1 MSDSKVLFITGA
13 ESFVG
18 KRLLKHCADLG
29 VKYQGVDIVGS
40 EDPNISQMDICDT
53 NLSKIIPEGA
63 IVVHLAAVSR
73 NSDCAAN
80 PTLANKINI
89 EGTLNLLRSAQKQN
103 AGQLIF
109 ASSEW
114 VYGQVSNDD
123 EQRES
128 DDLRIDLLDSVY
140 AITKATGEQYLRLL
154 RNDTDVTVLRFGII
168 YGPRPSNWS
177 AVESL
182 HNSVKNQGEVVV
194 GSLKA
199 GRRFIHID
207 DICTGILAAVN
218 RVGFEVFNL
227 SGDSTVTLGQVIDES
242 MRIHGTSPRVIESSP
257 EKISLRNPSN
267 EKAKQIL
274 GWSPKVS
281 ISAGLKSL

>member
-18 KRLLKHCADLG
+18 KRLLRHCADLG
-29 VKYQGVDIVGS
+29 VKYQGVDIVAS

-73 NSDCAAN
+73 DSDCAAN

-103 AGQLIF
+103 AGQMIF

-140 AITKATGEQYLRLL
+140 AITKAIGEQYLRLL

-182 HNSVKNQGEVVV
+182 YNSVKNQGEVVV

-218 RVGFEVFNL
+218 RVGFEIFNL
-227 SGDSTVTLGQVIDES
+227 SGDSTVTLGQVIEES

-267 EKAKQIL
+267 EKANQIL

>member
-18 KRLLKHCADLG
+18 KRLLKHCEDLG

-73 NSDCAAN
+73 DSDCAAN

-123 EQRES
+123 EQS
-128 DDLRIDLLDSVY
+128 IATSYALTALKFADFWQHNKFDLVFCLGD
-140 AITKATGEQYLRLL
+140 
-154 RNDTDVTVLRFGII
+154 RFEM
-168 YGPRPSNWS
+168 S
-177 AVESL
+177 
-182 HNSVKNQGEVVV
+182 
-194 GSLKA
+194 
-199 GRRFIHID
+199 
-207 DICTGILAAVN
+207 AAVQA
-218 RVGFEVFNL
+218 GIPFNVKFAHL
-227 SGDSTVTLGQVIDES
+227 HGGETTLGAIDNIY
-242 MRIHGTSPRVIESSP
+242 RKNLT
-257 EKISLRNPSN
+257 L
-267 EKAKQIL
+267 
-274 GWSPKVS
+274 
-281 ISAGLKSL
+281 

>member
-29 VKYQGVDIVGS
+29 VKYQGVDIVAS
-40 EDPNISQMDICDT
+40 EDLNISQMDICDT
-53 NLSKIIPEGA
+53 DLSKIIPEGA

-73 NSDCAAN
+73 DSDCAAN

-103 AGQLIF
+103 AGQMIF

-140 AITKATGEQYLRLL
+140 AITKAIGEQYLRLL

-177 AVESL
+177 AV
-182 HNSVKNQGEVVV
+182 
-194 GSLKA
+194 
-199 GRRFIHID
+199 
-207 DICTGILAAVN
+207 
-218 RVGFEVFNL
+218 
-227 SGDSTVTLGQVIDES
+227 
-242 MRIHGTSPRVIESSP
+242 
-257 EKISLRNPSN
+257 
-267 EKAKQIL
+267 
-274 GWSPKVS
+274 
-281 ISAGLKSL
+281 

>member
-29 VKYQGVDIVGS
+29 VRYQGVDIVAS
-40 EDPNISQMDICDT
+40 EDLNISQMDICDT
-53 NLSKIIPEGA
+53 DLSKIIPEGA

-73 NSDCAAN
+73 DSDCAAN

-103 AGQLIF
+103 AGQMIF

-140 AITKATGEQYLRLL
+140 AITKAIGEQYLRLL

-218 RVGFEVFNL
+218 RVGFEIFNL
-227 SGDSTVTLGQVIDES
+227 SGDSTVTLGQVIEES

-281 ISAGLKSL
+281 ISTGLKSL